1 MTGTVEITPEIQALL
16 DAQKQ
21 DLETGFEAKVKG
33 LKDNVATMLDE
44 KAEWKR
50 VKDAAIEQAK
60 KDALDKAKAEGDIKT
75 VSASYDEKVLA
86 LQAEIDGMK
95 TENINATKSQLA
107 SDFMVRIGAT
117 GPQLGQDAMKSEYLA
132 RVDIREGKQVVL
144 DPQGNL
150 TALTLEDL
158 DKEFEANSRYA
169 EYIKGTQA
177 AGGGANGSKS
187 AGGARTTE
195 KTTLEVLYPNN

>member
-21 DLETGFEAKVKG
+21 ELTAAFEQEVAGLRKNKDELLEEKKEAQ
-33 LKDNVATMLDE
+33 
-44 KAEWKR
+44 R
-50 VKDAAIEQAK
+50 VKDEAIAK
-60 KDALDKAKAEGDIKT
+60 ASAEALAKAQAEGDIKT
-75 VSASYDEKVLA
+75 VTASYDEKVLS
-86 LQAEIDGMK
+86 LQAEIDDMK
-95 TENINATKSQLA
+95 AENIKATKSQLA
-107 SDFMVRIGAT
+107 SDFMTRVGAT

-132 RVDIREGKQVVL
+132 RIDIREGKQVVL

-169 EYIKGTQA
+169 DYIKGTQA

-187 AGGARTTE
+187 SGGAAQS
-195 KTTLEVLYPNN
+195 KTNLEILYPNN